1 MEDLLSQL
9 YKFIGELGKLG
20 SPIFVYFSLS
30 IFNFEF
36 IVCRFVIRGLNN
48 IIYYKL

>member
-9 YKFIGELGKLG
+9 YKFVGELGKLG
-20 SPIFVYFSLS
+20 SPIFVYFSWN

-36 IVCRFVIRGLNN
+36 KRYRFVISGLNN
-48 IIYYKL
+48 IIYYEL